1 MDALYISGLGSL
13 QILLNGQVVEIK
25 RRKAVA
31 ILFYLAVEGRSQSRE
46 FLSGFFWPEYGQSK
60 AYAYLRRTL
69 WEINTTLGDGW
80 LEVSREWIGISSSA
94 YIQTDVT
101 YFQALLRGIQAH
113 DHPNEE
119 PCEQCIEQL
128 EAAMRLYRGDFLEGF
143 SLSDCPQFDDWQFL
157 HSELMRR
164 MFQEGIQNLVNALEQ
179 SSRISQAIPYAQ
191 RWLATDNL
199 DERAHRKLITL
210 FAKNDQVHAALRQFE
225 ACQTIL
231 KKELDL
237 TPEIETT
244 DLYNRIR
251 ERRSSGSPVET
262 GRIQTLLAEGGRT
275 SWLEQ
280 ILSSP
285 VQVAFQSNL
294 PIQTTPF
301 IGRDEEIREVSGL
314 LHDPDCWLLTLTGM
328 GGIGKTRLAN
338 QIGQEIRTVF
348 PDGVYFVPL
357 EGMKTISALVPKIAD
372 TIGLSFHPQEGSLD
386 TQVNSFLRD
395 KALLIIFDNFEE
407 FVSKAAILH
416 PIRAAAT
423 GVKFLVTSRER
434 LKISGEWV
442 FEVQG
447 LDYPELEIAKFEDGL
462 RYPAIELFIQS
473 ARRTFG
479 HFQIDEGNYRDIVA
493 ITQFVEGLPLGLEM
507 AASWANLLSPK
518 EILAEIRTNLDFLET
533 QFQDTPV
540 RQRRMRAV
548 LDYSWK
554 RLSRKDQLALAR
566 LSVFR
571 AGFTREAAEKVAG
584 VSLANLKKYMDRSFI
599 RQKEPREY
607 QIHEL
612 MRQYALEKL
621 CQSLKNYKN
630 TRDRHASYYCA
641 ALSSWGNG
649 LKGPDQVKLLP
660 VIRRESDNI
669 QAAWVWATQE
679 RQIEQIKIGLDGLC
693 YFYLRSLRNQEGL
706 QVCQLGLDALK
717 EAEVEGQPEI
727 RASLLAWKSIF
738 CLNMDEHEMA
748 RVSIDFA
755 LEMMTE
761 FGVQQKEFAPLQARI
776 SMTKAIIENYLGNR
790 ESAIEYYDR
799 AFGIYQQLQDFSG
812 FSYLMLRALDTGGV
826 TSEKIYQYL
835 SDAIHFKRKS
845 GDFFNTAYLL
855 YMYCMIVAYH
865 LGQPAQ
871 ATVLMEESCEIFE
884 KLGDPFSKE
893 MSLVAADPI
902 LNINGR
908 YDELLE
914 IREKKLAYASERGDH
929 QTTGIYLAEIGETLC
944 HLGHYPAAENHF
956 KEALIQIKEGIP
968 YQYAYRLCGF
978 GEVLLVQDRI
988 SESYDVFR
996 ESFAGMKIGEK
1007 WGQGKA
1013 LAGLSLAA
1021 FKIGNQEKAWELIQ
1035 QALQYHHIGH
1045 THYFTHFSLAAY
1057 ACLLSLTGDP
1067 LSGIEIYS
1075 MLEQQ
1080 NFVRSSRWF
1089 NDLYRT
1095 PIYASAFEK
1104 NRDEIKQAEAIGKE
1118 MDLWRTLEQIIQRT
1132 KYDFINEIL

>member
-1 MDALYISGLGSL
+1 MEALSISGLGSP
-13 QILLNGQVVEIK
+13 QVSLNGQVVNIK

-31 ILFYLAVEGRSQSRE
+31 LLVYLAVEGRSQSRE
-46 FLSGFFWPEYGQSK
+46 FLSGLFWPEYDQSK

-69 WEINTTLGDGW
+69 WEINNTLGDGW
-80 LEVSREWIGISSSA
+80 LEVSREWICVPASTK
-94 YIQTDVT
+94 IQTDVS
-101 YFQALLRGIQAH
+101 YFQALLRGVQAH
-113 DHPNEE
+113 GHPMEA

-128 EAAMRLYRGDFLEGF
+128 ETAIHLYRGDFLEGF

-157 HSELMRR
+157 HAELMRR
-164 MFQEGIQNLVNALEQ
+164 MFQEAIQDLVNVLEQ
-179 SSRISQAIPYAQ
+179 GHRISQAISYAQ
-191 RWLATDNL
+191 QWLTTDNL
-199 DERAHRKLITL
+199 NERAHRKLMSL
-210 FAKNDQVHAALRQFE
+210 FAKNDQVQAALRQYT

-237 TPEIETT
+237 SPETVTT
-244 DLYNRIR
+244 DLYNQIR
-251 ERRSSGSPVET
+251 EMRLSTSLVEV
-262 GRIQTLLAEGGRT
+262 GRTQILLAEGERG

-294 PIQTTPF
+294 PVQTTPF
-301 IGRDEEIREVSGL
+301 IGRTEEIEEICRL

-338 QIGQEIRTVF
+338 QIGQEIRAVF

-357 EGMKTISALVPKIAD
+357 EGMKTISALAPKIAE

-386 TQVNSFLRD
+386 TQINSFLRG
-395 KALLIIFDNFEE
+395 KSLLIIFDNFEE

-416 PIRAAAT
+416 PIREAAA

-434 LKISGEWV
+434 LQISGEWV
-442 FEVQG
+442 YEVQG
-447 LDYPELEIAKFEDGL
+447 LDYPESDIAKFQEGL

-473 ARRTFG
+473 ARRISG
-479 HFQIDEGNYRDIVA
+479 HFQIDEGNYREIVS

-518 EILAEIRTNLDFLET
+518 EIMVEIRTNLDFLET

-540 RQRRMRAV
+540 RQCRMRAV

-554 RLSRKDQLALAR
+554 RLNRKDQLALAR
-566 LSVFR
+566 LSVFQ

-584 VSLANLKKYMDRSFI
+584 VSLVDLKKYIDRSFI

-607 QIHEL
+607 HIHEL

-649 LKGPDQVKLLP
+649 LKGPDQVELLP
-660 VIRRESDNI
+660 VIQRESNNI

-679 RQIEQIKIGLDGLC
+679 RQIEQIKIGLEGLC

-706 QVCQLGLDALK
+706 QACQLGLVALEETK
-717 EAEVEGQPEI
+717 VESRPEL
-727 RASLLAWKSIF
+727 RANLLAWKSIF
-738 CLNMDEHEMA
+738 CLNLDEHEMA
-748 RVSIDFA
+748 RASIDFA
-755 LEMMTE
+755 LELMTE
-761 FGVQQKEFAPLQARI
+761 FGVEQKDFALLQARTL
-776 SMTKAIIENYLGNR
+776 MAKAIIENYLGNR
-790 ESAIEYYDR
+790 ESAVEYYDR
-799 AFGIYQQLQDFSG
+799 AFGVYRQLQDFSG
-812 FSYLMLRALDTGGV
+812 FSYLMLRALDTSGV

-835 SDAIHFKRKS
+835 SEAIQFKRKS

-865 LGQPAQ
+865 LGQPVQ
-871 ATVLMEESCEIFE
+871 ATALMQESCKIFE

-908 YDELLE
+908 YNELLE
-914 IREKKLAYASERGDH
+914 IREKKLAYARERGDR
-929 QTTGIYLAEIGETLC
+929 QTTGIYLAEIGETLG

-956 KEALIQIKEGIP
+956 KEALIQIKEGIS

-978 GEVLLVQDRI
+978 GEVLLAQDQI
-988 SESYDVFR
+988 SESYAVFQ

-1013 LAGLSLAA
+1013 LSGLSMAA
-1021 FKIGNQEKAWELIQ
+1021 FKLGKQEKAWEFIL
-1035 QALQYHHIGH
+1035 QALQYHHMGH
-1045 THYFTHFSLAAY
+1045 THYFTHFSLAVY
-1057 ACLLSLTGDP
+1057 ACLLSLTSNP

-1080 NFVRSSRWF
+1080 NFVRRSRWF

-1095 PIYASAFEK
+1095 QIYASAFEK

-1118 MDLWRTLEQIIQRT
+1118 MDLWRTLDKIIQRT
-1132 KYDFINEIL
+1132 KRDTINEIL